1 MNEKA
6 SWSCGKMKVKLIR
19 WYNVL
24 ICNLKEYLGFIGWV
38 ADVHYNGGA
47 FFLSLFIYAI
57 ATFISSVPILGFYY
71 IVKAAKFY
79 LRQNGQLDEEVT
91 GTTEE

>member
-24 ICNLKEYLGFIGWV
+24 ICNLKEYLR
-38 ADVHYNGGA
+38 
-47 FFLSLFIYAI
+47 FLRERGNPKSLKEEMGLEPKG
-57 ATFISSVPILGFYY
+57 TVGDKISLLP
-71 IVKAAKFY
+71 VKVV
-79 LRQNGQLDEEVT
+79 RP
-91 GTTEE
+91 

>member
-1 MNEKA
+1 MNKILINID
-6 SWSCGKMKVKLIR
+6 KIIKL
-19 WYNVL
+19 
-24 ICNLKEYLGFIGWV
+24 LGFIGLVFSVLFLAVAFMGWV

>member
-1 MNEKA
+1 MNKILINID
-6 SWSCGKMKVKLIR
+6 KIIKLLGFIGLVFS
-19 WYNVL
+19 VL
-24 ICNLKEYLGFIGWV
+24 FLAVGFIGWV

-79 LRQNGQLDEEVT
+79 LLQNGQLDEEVT

>member
-1 MNEKA
+1 MNKILINID
-6 SWSCGKMKVKLIR
+6 KIIKL
-19 WYNVL
+19 
-24 ICNLKEYLGFIGWV
+24 LGFIGLVFSVLFLAVGFICWV